1 MLIPCCIQNKG
12 NTYIGRSGKST
23 EVILL
28 ALTDYL
34 VQSFW
39 MQVDSAPCAAV
50 LNFLKH
56 SIHLSMLLKRLF
68 DLNL

>member
-12 NTYIGRSGKST
+12 NTYIGRSA

-39 MQVDSAPCAAV
+39 MLVDSAPCAAV